1 MIRWILFA
9 CMGFTIPA
17 NAIWHGE
24 TVNAAIDPLVKTTV
38 AVITRDPKGQTTY
51 CTGTL
56 IRSDVVLTAGHCVPE
71 NFSEVFMFVSFF
83 KSEFAP
89 VRVTEAIAHPDY
101 QIKTLLFG
109 LIKGKYAINDIG
121 LLRLEEDA
129 DAFFTPAHLPN
140 EKLDLQ
146 NKYGLI
152 AGYGIT
158 SANGKNV
165 GTLRKAKVFV
175 STKDEDGSRQLQIDG
190 TPHEGLTNICGG
202 DSGGPVFAR
211 LNSLTYLVGVHSWA
225 SCQGGSLARSEEVS
239 QHLDWINKILKDFK
253 THRAAEENR
262 KEK

>member
-1 MIRWILFA
+1 MIRWLLLA

-17 NAIWHGE
+17 NAIWHGQA
-24 TVNAAIDPLVKTTV
+24 VNADVDPLVRTTV
-38 AVITRDPKGQTTY
+38 AVITRDQKDETTY

-56 IRSDVVLTAGHCVPE
+56 IRSNVVLTAGHCIPE
-71 NFSEVFMFVSFF
+71 NFSEVFMFASFF
-83 KSEFAP
+83 KSDFAP
-89 VRVTEAIAHPDY
+89 IRVTEAVRHSGY
-101 QIKTLLFG
+101 NLKSLFFG
-109 LIKGKYAINDIG
+109 LFPGKYAINDIG

-129 DAFFTPAHLPN
+129 DGFFTSARLPH

-158 SANGKNV
+158 TAKGKNV

-211 LNSLTYLVGVHSWA
+211 LNGLTYLVGVHSWA
-225 SCQGGSLARSEEVS
+225 ACQGGSLARSEEVS
-239 QHLDWINKILKDFK
+239 QHLDWIHTILKEFK
-253 THRAAEENR
+253 THRAAEAA
-262 KEK
+262 KEQ